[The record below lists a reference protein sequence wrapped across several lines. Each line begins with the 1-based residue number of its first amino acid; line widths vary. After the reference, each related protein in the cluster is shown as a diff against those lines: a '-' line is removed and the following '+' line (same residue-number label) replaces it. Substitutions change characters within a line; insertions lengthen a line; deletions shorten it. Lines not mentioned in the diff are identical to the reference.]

1 MADTKVEVRV
11 SKPPKPL
18 DREDPDAQA
27 TAPDS
32 PISLDPIDRRRHPR
46 YRFSEPMKVCR
57 QDGAC
62 LDGVSVEL
70 SQSGMSA
77 MIRGALTPGDVVR
90 LQPVTGV
97 NTAAVVRHKL
107 GMLYG
112 FEFLELAIEQAGKIA
127 ERCRKCE
134 PWRTNARAVC
144 AETITVPAN
153 RQKPGGSSIYGST
166 EKGDTLDID
175 AVP

>member
-1 MADTKVEVRV
+1 MADTEVEGRV
-11 SKPPKPL
+11 SNPAKPL
-18 DREDPDAQA
+18 DREDRDDTA
-27 TAPDS
+27 TGS
-32 PISLDPIDRRRHPR
+32 GSSKSGEGIDRRRHAR

-62 LDGVSVEL
+62 LDGISVEL

-77 MIRGALTPGDVVR
+77 MISGILTPGDVVR

-134 PWRTNARAVC
+134 PWRSNARAV
-144 AETITVPAN
+144 
-153 RQKPGGSSIYGST
+153 
-166 EKGDTLDID
+166 
-175 AVP
+175 

>member
-1 MADTKVEVRV
+1 V
-11 SKPPKPL
+11 SKS
-18 DREDPDAQA
+18 REPFELRDA
-27 TAPDS
+27 TASIASNGASKSVDS
-32 PISLDPIDRRRHPR
+32 SERRRHAR

-62 LDGVSVEL
+62 LDGISVEL

-77 MIRGALTPGDVVR
+77 MVHGALAPGDVVR

-112 FEFLELAIEQAGKIA
+112 FEFLELANEQAGKIA

-134 PWRTNARAVC
+134 PWRSNAR
-144 AETITVPAN
+144 TV
-153 RQKPGGSSIYGST
+153 
-166 EKGDTLDID
+166 
-175 AVP
+175 

>member
-1 MADTKVEVRV
+1 VADTEVEVRV

-18 DREDPDAQA
+18 DRLDPDAA
-27 TAPDS
+27 TAPDRS
-32 PISLDPIDRRRHPR
+32 NSVDPIDRRRHAR
-46 YRFSEPMKVCR
+46 YRFSEPMRVCR

-62 LDGVSVEL
+62 LDGISVEL

-112 FEFLELAIEQAGKIA
+112 FEFLELANEQAGKIA

-134 PWRTNARAVC
+134 PWRTNARV
-144 AETITVPAN
+144 V
-153 RQKPGGSSIYGST
+153 
-166 EKGDTLDID
+166 
-175 AVP
+175 

>member
-1 MADTKVEVRV
+1 MADTEVEVRV
-11 SKPPKPL
+11 SKPAKPL
-18 DREDPDAQA
+18 DRQDQDYAGAASVPKGAANDAN
-27 TAPDS
+27 S
-32 PISLDPIDRRRHPR
+32 VDPIDRRRHPR

-57 QDGAC
+57 PDGAC

-77 MIRGALTPGDVVR
+77 MIRGALAPGDVVR

-97 NTAAVVRHKL
+97 DTAAVVRHKL

-112 FEFLELAIEQAGKIA
+112 FEFLELANEQAGKIA

-134 PWRTNARAVC
+134 PWRTSARV
-144 AETITVPAN
+144 V
-153 RQKPGGSSIYGST
+153 
-166 EKGDTLDID
+166 
-175 AVP
+175 

>member
-1 MADTKVEVRV
+1 LADTDGEVRV

-18 DREDPDAQA
+18 DRQDQDAIKA
-27 TAPDS
+27 TACDYSAAASVYDGASDS
-32 PISLDPIDRRRHPR
+32 AKSGDPIDRRRHPR

-57 QDGAC
+57 PDGAC

-77 MIRGALTPGDVVR
+77 MIRGSLAPGDVVR

-97 NTAAVVRHKL
+97 DTAAVVRHKL

-112 FEFLELAIEQAGKIA
+112 FEFLELANEQAGKIA

-134 PWRTNARAVC
+134 PWRANARAV
-144 AETITVPAN
+144 
-153 RQKPGGSSIYGST
+153 
-166 EKGDTLDID
+166 
-175 AVP
+175 